1 MKVILVTDLDLW
13 SMGNGKGGEAFTRT
27 VSKYK
32 EMGDEVFLVS
42 DVINNKDTDL
52 LSKDH
57 NIVVQPSF
65 FKKWIMTRKI
75 GFIFRHFDH
84 KIENKRFEKKIE
96 TLLNEKGTNEV
107 VLYAYEIFGVETC
120 KRLSQKYGIPFVS
133 RFQGTSMINFKY
145 SNLNKVLRY
154 PHFQAL
160 KTESN
165 LVIMTDDG
173 TKGDIIL
180 DKVGNHSNRLFLK
193 NGLELRENKIYERL
207 MQCDR
212 IEIRREI
219 GVDDDETMFL
229 TVSRLTGW
237 KRVDRAI
244 KGFASFLEK
253 RGNGKLVIVGDGDQR
268 SFLKSLASKLGI
280 ENNVIFAGAVKHEEV
295 YNYMIASDVFLS
307 LFDLS
312 NVGNPL
318 LEAMTVGKCIVTL
331 DVGDTKSVING
342 KNGILLTESDLCNL
356 GSILF
361 DISKCDEMRK
371 KYGDCARKYAVDHF
385 YTWENRMDLEYQ
397 EVTKLI
403 NI

>member
-27 VSKYK
+27 VAKYK
-32 EMGDEVFLVS
+32 EMGDEIFLVS
-42 DVINNKDTDL
+42 DVINNKDTGL
-52 LSKDH
+52 FSRDH
-57 NIVVQPSF
+57 NIVVKPVF
-65 FKKWIMTRKI
+65 LKKWIMARKI
-75 GFIFRHFDH
+75 GFIFRYLDH

-96 TLLNEKGTNEV
+96 TILNEKGTNEV
-107 VLYAYEIFGVETC
+107 ILYAYEIFGVETC

-145 SNLNKVLRY
+145 NNLNKMLRY

-160 KTESN
+160 RTKSD

-173 TKGDIIL
+173 TKGNIIL
-180 DKVGNHSNRLFLK
+180 DKIGNHSNRLFLK
-193 NGLELRENKIYERL
+193 NGLELREDRIYERL

-212 IEIRREI
+212 IKIRREI
-219 GVDDDETMFL
+219 GIDDDEAMFL

-253 RGNGKLVIVGDGDQR
+253 GGNGKLVVVGDGDQR
-268 SFLKSLASKLGI
+268 NFLKSLADRLGI
-280 ENNVIFAGAVKHEEV
+280 NNKVIFAGAVKHEEV

-318 LEAMTVGKCIVTL
+318 LEAMTLGKCIVTL

-342 KNGILLTESDLCNL
+342 KNGVLLTESDLYHL
-356 GSILF
+356 GNILF
-361 DISKCDEMRK
+361 DISKYDEARK
-371 KYGDCARKYAVDHF
+371 KYGDCAREYAVEHF
-385 YTWENRMDLEYQ
+385 YTWETRMDLEYQ
-397 EVTKLI
+397 EVSKLI